1 MKERFYAGKQDLN
14 RVCIRWSK
22 DLYEKF
28 NGGWLHTNLIF
39 YYVISAELSVFHA
52 VCEYIDA

>member
-1 MKERFYAGKQDLN
+1 MQVNKILTGFVFVGVRISMRNSVAG
-14 RVCIRWSK
+14 
-22 DLYEKF
+22 
-28 NGGWLHTNLIF
+28 GTNLLF

>member
-1 MKERFYAGKQDLN
+1 MQVNKILTGFVFVGVRISMRN
-14 RVCIRWSK
+14 SM
-22 DLYEKF
+22 
-28 NGGWLHTNLIF
+28 GGWLHTNLLF